1 MAKEQKQPK
10 GLKGFF
16 IKAGK
21 SFRDG
26 GLFAKDSGLLMA
38 KWAGKIG
45 FVVATT
51 AMVVFMPLL
60 FEIGRESQ
68 VRKRRRLVSDF
79 VTVLF

>member
-1 MAKEQKQPK
+1 MEKQQKQPK

-26 GLFAKDSGLLMA
+26 GSFAKETGTMMA

-45 FVVATT
+45 FVLATT

-68 VRKRRRLVSDF
+68 VRNRACF
-79 VTVLF
+79 